1 MVLSW
6 ASLTLEP
13 SEVVMAPNT
22 GREICIID
30 DDEEFTNFVQRYLG
44 AVGHGVRA
52 YVSPQQFLAD
62 TQALQCDIFLVD
74 LMLPGMDGID
84 LVSMIR
90 ANGDAGIIVVSGRMG
105 ADAFTTAL
113 AAGADMF
120 INKPVRADQIAQAI
134 TSLRRRIAGS
144 GGAVSRAWSLD
155 MGESKLTTPA
165 GETIKLGQL
174 EQRIMAALAHAG
186 DSGCTRAELAQ
197 MSQIAPSADD
207 RNLDAAMFRLRRK
220 IESRTGKP
228 SPVLTLH
235 GKGYALSGAVTVI
248 NEA

>member
-1 MVLSW
+1 MDMS
-6 ASLTLEP
+6 TP
-13 SEVVMAPNT
+13 H
-22 GREICIID
+22 EICIID
-30 DDEEFTNFVQRYLG
+30 DDEDFTHFVQRYLS

-52 YVSPQQFLAD
+52 YLSPQQFLAD
-62 TQALQCDIFLVD
+62 PPALHCDIFLVD

-84 LVSMIR
+84 LVSLIR

-134 TSLRRRIAGS
+134 TSLRRRIGNAAS
-144 GGAVSRAWSLD
+144 PPARSWLLNSRDST
-155 MGESKLTTPA
+155 LTSPQ
-165 GETIKLGQL
+165 GDVIKLGLL
-174 EQRIMAALAHAG
+174 EQRIVAALARAG
-186 DSGCTRAELAQ
+186 EAGCTRPELAQ
-197 MSQIAPSADD
+197 TSQVAPSADD

-228 SPVLTLH
+228 APLLTMH
-235 GKGYALSGAVTVI
+235 GKGYGLSSPIIITD
-248 NEA
+248 EA